1 MVRHSL
7 FSIRKQQS
15 YKVLPQRQVF
25 VVEAKGKKGMMS
37 RQFQRNSPPPLPK
50 IEDDGNPKF
59 VIFIRMANDEKEV
72 QKSACKQYRVLR
84 SATDFRYGYK
94 LLWEIQTD
102 NLSSFPFA
110 FTFKLSFN
118 HLANFIFPWL
128 RDRFPTA
135 RTVQE
140 MMETMERMMEDPFA
154 FSTLEWPSS
163 PLPSEGVGGYRR
175 RGRAPWEIEECEGEY
190 KMRFDM
196 PGMNKEDV
204 KVWVEEKMLV
214 VKAEKAPK
222 KKQENEIVELQQE
235 EEEWSA
241 KSYGRYSS
249 RIALPDNV
257 QFENIKAEV
266 KDGVLYITI
275 PKAISCSCILD
286 IQVQ

>member
-1 MVRHSL
+1 MAHALSSNVALNAPTSRFLGPSTRPKQLKPVR
-7 FSIRKQQS
+7 
-15 YKVLPQRQVF
+15 
-25 VVEAKGKKGMMS
+25 AMMGDA
-37 RQFQRNSPPPLPK
+37 REKIEHVPRHHNNHHPLPK
-50 IEDDGNPKF
+50 K
-59 VIFIRMANDEKEV
+59 
-72 QKSACKQYRVLR
+72 
-84 SATDFRYGYK
+84 K
-94 LLWEIQTD
+94 LAPTTPIGLW
-102 NLSSFPFA
+102 
-110 FTFKLSFN
+110 
-118 HLANFIFPWL
+118 
-128 RDRFPTA
+128 DRFPTA

-154 FSTLEWPSS
+154 MSTLEWPSS

-175 RGRAPWEIEECEGEY
+175 RGRAPWEIKEGEGEY

-214 VKAEKAPK
+214 VKAEKEPK
-222 KKQENEIVELQQE
+222 NNTNNNDILEQED
-235 EEEWSA
+235 EEWSA

-275 PKAISCSCILD
+275 PKASTYSNKLD
-286 IQVQ
+286 IHVQ

>member
-1 MVRHSL
+1 MAHALSSNVALNLPTSRYLEQWRGREMKGVKVMMVMGDAREKLEH
-7 FSIRKQQS
+7 IPKPN
-15 YKVLPQRQVF
+15 KHHHH
-25 VVEAKGKKGMMS
+25 
-37 RQFQRNSPPPLPK
+37 PLPK
-50 IEDDGNPKF
+50 N
-59 VIFIRMANDEKEV
+59 
-72 QKSACKQYRVLR
+72 
-84 SATDFRYGYK
+84 K
-94 LLWEIQTD
+94 LPPAPPIGLW
-102 NLSSFPFA
+102 
-110 FTFKLSFN
+110 
-118 HLANFIFPWL
+118 
-128 RDRFPTA
+128 DRFPTA
-135 RTVQE
+135 RTMQE

-175 RGRAPWEIEECEGEY
+175 KGRAPWEVKEGESEY

-222 KKQENEIVELQQE
+222 KNEMMQQKQQEE

-266 KDGVLYITI
+266 KDGVLYIAI
-275 PKAISCSCILD
+275 PKATSYSNILD
-286 IQVQ
+286 IKVQ